1 MTDDAPAV
9 SEPQAEPP
17 DGRTGFFSDDTLEIF
32 AAVLLA
38 VTTIAAAWCAYQS
51 TRWSGVQANNYAEA
65 GTARVESTRAFTRG
79 MQFLSLDANT
89 FLQYVEAFSEEKT
102 ALLEFYEA
110 RLIRLDF
117 LPYFEAWL
125 ATDPLT
131 NPDAPRNPFVDA
143 AYQASLFDESDALE
157 LEAAE
162 KFQTAKDA
170 NQTGDDY
177 VLNTVFFASVLFF
190 AGIASQF
197 PSRRVQLGLFGCG
210 VVIFVIVMARTIGMP
225 IE

>member
-1 MTDDAPAV
+1 MSEQTLPER
-9 SEPQAEPP
+9 EPQPESPA
-17 DGRTGFFSDDTLEIF
+17 GRTGLLSDYSLEIF
-32 AAVLLA
+32 AAVLLSI
-38 VTTIAAAWCAYQS
+38 TTIAAAWCAYQS

-65 GTARVESTRAFTRG
+65 ATARVESTREFNRG

-89 FLQYVEAFSEEKT
+89 FLQYVDAFSDDKT
-102 ALLEFYEA
+102 ALLEFFET
-110 RLIRLDF
+110 RLFRLDF
-117 LPYFEAWL
+117 LPYFEEWM

-131 NPDAPRNPFVDA
+131 NPDSPRNPFVNP
-143 AYQASLFDESDALE
+143 AYQEMLFAESDALE
-157 LEAAE
+157 IQASE
-162 KFQTAKDA
+162 KFQAAQDA

>member
-1 MTDDAPAV
+1 MSEQTLPER
-9 SEPQAEPP
+9 EPQPEAPVA
-17 DGRTGFFSDDTLEIF
+17 RTGLLSDTSLEIF
-32 AAVLLA
+32 AAVLLSI
-38 VTTIAAAWCAYQS
+38 TTIAAAWCAYQS

-65 GTARVESTRAFTRG
+65 GTARVESTREFNRG
-79 MQFLSLDANT
+79 MQLLSLDANT
-89 FLQYVEAFSEEKT
+89 FLQYVDAFSDDKT
-102 ALLEFYEA
+102 ALLEFFET
-110 RLIRLDF
+110 RLFRVDF
-117 LPYFEAWL
+117 LPYFDAWM

-131 NPDAPRNPFVDA
+131 NPDAPRNPFVNPD
-143 AYQASLFDESDALE
+143 YQSSLFAESDALE
-157 LEAAE
+157 IEAGE
-162 KFQTAKDA
+162 KFQAAQDA